1 MPKTFFL
8 ADRLPSPRRRF
19 SRRGFL
25 GLLGLT
31 GGAAASGAWAAPA
44 GAAVAAAASEVIEQV
59 PGAGSCGPC
68 ALANALLHGD
78 PAARRAF
85 ENLPGANSC
94 QRLDAL
100 IARYG
105 NHPSETYGPR
115 RGRFV
120 AGAGIATDDMPFLAN
135 DLFSAAGLPTV
146 RGTFLDQ
153 LPSERDNERAHL
165 RRVHG
170 LFQAALAHGLPP
182 ILEVRAFATDH
193 ASPKSLWTNF
203 YAHWLTLLS
212 VDPAELPTAA
222 SGFACRFADSF
233 TGRVIPGFA
242 YAERF
247 RPFKATRGF
256 TVRADGSK
264 DWHWLDGHPYILLQ
278 LPDVPMN
285 LESYPEQERSLIA
298 LTYLV
303 SRTAT

>member
-1 MPKTFFL
+1 MPPFL
-8 ADRLPSPRRRF
+8 SLTHFPPGRRF
-19 SRRGFL
+19 SRRKFL
-25 GLLGLT
+25 ELLGLT
-31 GGAAASGAWAAPA
+31 GGAAASAPWTTHAKAPA
-44 GAAVAAAASEVIEQV
+44 AATTPEVITQV

-68 ALANALLHGD
+68 ALANSLLHGD

-85 ENLPGANSC
+85 DSLPGATAS

-105 NHPSETYGPR
+105 SHPSETYGPR

-120 AGAGIATDDMPFLAN
+120 PGAGISTDDMPFLAN
-135 DLFSAAGLPTV
+135 DLLSAAGLPAV
-146 RGTFLDQ
+146 QGAFLDQ
-153 LPSERDNERAHL
+153 LASERDNERAHL

-170 LFQAALAHGLPP
+170 LFRSALAHGLPP
-182 ILEVRAFATDH
+182 VLEVRAFVADH
-193 ASPKSLWTNF
+193 ASPRSPWTNF

-212 VDPAELPTAA
+212 VDPAELPPAA

-247 RPFKATRGF
+247 RSFQATRGF
-256 TVRADGSK
+256 TPRPDGSK

-278 LPDVPMN
+278 LPDVPLN
-285 LESYPEQERSLIA
+285 LESSPPQERAVVA

-303 SRTAT
+303 SRPAA